1 MSILNIFEENIKEN
15 SLKDMLK
22 DFMFLKTWIAG
33 VTGLVGV
40 QHRLVDT
47 ERPVQVTPAP
57 RVTLITCSET
67 AALCGADTDHLI
79 SGLQR

>member
-1 MSILNIFEENIKEN
+1 MRIFNTFEENIEEHN
-15 SLKDMLK
+15 FKDMLK
-22 DFMFLKTWIAG
+22 FFMFLKTWIAG

-67 AALCGADTDHLI
+67 AALCGAETQH
-79 SGLQR
+79 